1 MAEEKTMINAGKPD
15 VCNSMRDIT
24 KELLGTSWD
33 ANTCNFAFELVMEA
47 MKRSL
52 FSNGKLTINGFCSFE
67 LIWKNPKEMYDPVK
81 SNGEYRTIPEHNTV
95 KVSAVPSF
103 KRLATKV
110 KYKFIKQKSTR
121 GRVSSKNLDI
131 KGE

>member
-15 VCNSMRDIT
+15 ICNNIKDIT
-24 KELLGTSWD
+24 KELFGTSWD
-33 ANTCNFAFELVMEA
+33 LNTCGYAFEIVTEA
-47 MKRSL
+47 IKRSL
-52 FSNGKLTINGFCSFE
+52 FSNGKLTINGFCTFE
-67 LIWKNPKEMYDPVK
+67 LVWKEEREMYDPVK
-81 SNGEYRTIPEHNTV
+81 SNGEYITIPEHNII